1 MSLSLVSPRLFA
13 GIKISAEGLRLVPG
27 ILIVPVVLPPAGI
40 FFELKLTLALWVE
53 MLFPSLIEAVVLL
66 GSFRSALPSFL
77 RVTLSW
83 TSDLPAFTPVSSS
96 FGAGCP
102 LLNAIIGSAERLLL
116 SVGAMARL
124 VGAFMA
130 GRRGKP
136 PSKPAVCIG

>member
-1 MSLSLVSPRLFA
+1 
-13 GIKISAEGLRLVPG
+13 
-27 ILIVPVVLPPAGI
+27 
-40 FFELKLTLALWVE
+40 
-53 MLFPSLIEAVVLL
+53 MLFPSRIDAVVLL
-66 GSFRSALPSFL
+66 GNFRSALPSFF

-116 SVGAMARL
+116 SAVAMAIL

-130 GRRGKP
+130 GLSGKP
-136 PSKPAVCIG
+136 PSKPAVCIGGALGGGAIIFGIEVGGGAGIDVILVSAKFAIG